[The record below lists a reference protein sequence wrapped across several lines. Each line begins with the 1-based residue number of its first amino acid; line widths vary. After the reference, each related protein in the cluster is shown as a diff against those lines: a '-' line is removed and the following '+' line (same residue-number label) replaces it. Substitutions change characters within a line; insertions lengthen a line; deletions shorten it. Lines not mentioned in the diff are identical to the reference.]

1 MEKNVTIIDHD
12 GNVIGSTYPK
22 RAQGLV
28 KKGRAEPVDDFTIM
42 MPDAHVPTVDNNK
55 DNTEEINM
63 SKVIGFEAR
72 GFKIDPTCKS
82 NNVATRMFVTDA
94 LGNNVEVYEIG
105 DHNYNWTQISCEMP
119 VAGDEDYEFLFA
131 MTGDIDSRR
140 LNDQVKCSFM
150 IVPIHDKV
158 KALTV
163 DSDGVIE
170 DSGVPGEA
178 AGIGKSE
185 TESDEDWENR
195 YQYSLIRREYRP
207 TMEKLWNGESLR
219 FYRIPFNTGDADRI
233 RFVFLAFTEPYK
245 VFPVKN
251 FEEYAKLP
259 DYDPEAGRF
268 GGFGGPGDGPWF
280 GQGFGPGFGPG
291 KDGAKEPGKDA
302 GKGAN
307 KGWNSNRNRG
317 PQGFNG
323 GPNFRPNGSGG
334 WYSGPKG
341 FKDVE
346 QVLNNIGNIVNN
358 AVREAMSSIEGF
370 RKGGFGPNCGFPG
383 GPDGAWKDGFGNGP
397 ESAKR
402 YGAGGKRVVFPEML
416 SLMLKKLDED
426 DEVLDLANCEIRS
439 GSDFVPGNDMDGD
452 TVDSIT
458 FALDNSLVDGD
469 AFCRIMSKVGD
480 SCKVNANN
488 TVLGAAG
495 HGPELA
501 GVFSDRVD
509 DTEFHF
515 VNSQISEAAFISILS
530 KVGDCCYVDF
540 SNSDI
545 KDFEELKDLSG
556 FIHDT
561 FDDTEI
567 RVDNTSMSQRFYQAL
582 VRACGEESK
591 ITGKAVIR

>member
-22 RAQGLV
+22 RARGLV

-42 MPDAHVPTVDNNK
+42 MPDAHVPTVIDNI

-105 DHNYNWTQISCEMP
+105 DHNYNWTQISYEMP
-119 VAGDEDYEFLFA
+119 VAKDEDYEFMFA
-131 MTGDIDSRR
+131 MTGDIDSPK
-140 LNDQVKCSFM
+140 LNDQAKCSFM
-150 IVPIHDKV
+150 IVPIHDKL
-158 KALTV
+158 KALTA
-163 DSDGVIE
+163 DADGVIME
-170 DSGVPGEA
+170 AGADAALGVA
-178 AGIGKSE
+178 AGDGKNAGALA
-185 TESDEDWENR
+185 SDEDWENR

-233 RFVFLAFTEPYK
+233 RFVFLAFTQSYK

-268 GGFGGPGDGPWF
+268 GWK
-280 GQGFGPGFGPG
+280 FGPGFGPG
-291 KDGAKEPGKDA
+291 FGGPGKDNGKDA

-307 KGWNSNRNRG
+307 KGWNWHWNKG

-323 GPNFRPNGSGG
+323 GPDFRSNGSGG
-334 WYSGPKG
+334 WYSGPKD

-346 QVLNNIGNIVNN
+346 NVLNNIGNIVSN
-358 AVREAMSSIEGF
+358 AVREAINNIDRF
-370 RKGGFGPNCGFPG
+370 QKGGFPG
-383 GPDGAWKDGFGNGP
+383 GPKGGFPGGFPGGP
-397 ESAKR
+397 ESAKN
-402 YGAGGKRVVFPEML
+402 YEPGGKRVIFPEML
-416 SLMLKKLDED
+416 SLILKKLDTD
-426 DEVLDLANCEIRS
+426 DEVLDLANCDIKS
-439 GSDFVPGNDMDGD
+439 GPDFVPGTGMDGD
-452 TVDSIT
+452 TVDDLT
-458 FALDNSLVDGD
+458 FSLDNSVVDGD
-469 AFCRIMSKVGD
+469 AFCRIIAKVGD
-480 SCKVNANN
+480 CCQVNANN

-495 HGPELA
+495 HGPEPA
-501 GVFSDRVD
+501 GGCGDRVD
-509 DTEFHF
+509 DTKFHF

-530 KVGDCCYVDF
+530 KVGDCCYVDL

-545 KDFEELKDLSG
+545 KDFGELKDLSG

-567 RVDNTSMSQRFYQAL
+567 RVDNASMSQRFYQAL
-582 VRACGEESK
+582 VRVCGEESK
-591 ITGKAVIR
+591 ITGTAVIR